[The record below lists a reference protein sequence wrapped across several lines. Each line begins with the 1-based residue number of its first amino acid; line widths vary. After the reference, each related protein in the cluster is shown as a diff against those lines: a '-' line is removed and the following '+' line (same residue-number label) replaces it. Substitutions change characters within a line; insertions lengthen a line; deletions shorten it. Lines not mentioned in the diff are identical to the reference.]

1 MALMKFRRGNRIE
14 RGNHLDKRI
23 SCVFVRNEVPCVLR
37 IFRDAFKGLLVLRL
51 YIQAMGLLRRLLARC
66 GVVGEIPI
74 IIIIFAIKLER
85 GRMMDEV
92 RVGDAL
98 LYQYLDMLGV
108 QYEYHTHPAAP
119 TVEVAMR
126 YWKDIPGL
134 HCKNLFMRNHKGNH
148 HFLLVAPGE
157 KAVDIHGVERR
168 VSEGKLSFASPR
180 RMQEYLGVAPGS
192 VSPFGVLHDVRHEV
206 FLFLDEMLRDAERI
220 SFHPNDN
227 RASLVVSCEGLLR
240 FLGALGNR
248 YEFVDLSKL

>member
-1 MALMKFRRGNRIE
+1 
-14 RGNHLDKRI
+14 
-23 SCVFVRNEVPCVLR
+23 
-37 IFRDAFKGLLVLRL
+37 
-51 YIQAMGLLRRLLARC
+51 
-66 GVVGEIPI
+66 
-74 IIIIFAIKLER
+74 
-85 GRMMDEV
+85 MDEV

-108 QYEYHTHPAAP
+108 QYEYHTRPAAP

-248 YEFVDLSKL
+248 YEFVDLSKP

>member
-1 MALMKFRRGNRIE
+1 
-14 RGNHLDKRI
+14 
-23 SCVFVRNEVPCVLR
+23 
-37 IFRDAFKGLLVLRL
+37 
-51 YIQAMGLLRRLLARC
+51 
-66 GVVGEIPI
+66 
-74 IIIIFAIKLER
+74 
-85 GRMMDEV
+85 MDEV

-119 TVEVAMR
+119 TVEEAMR

-227 RASLVVSCEGLLR
+227 TKTIFFSISDMLKFLKSMGFEYTVVEM
-240 FLGALGNR
+240 
-248 YEFVDLSKL
+248 